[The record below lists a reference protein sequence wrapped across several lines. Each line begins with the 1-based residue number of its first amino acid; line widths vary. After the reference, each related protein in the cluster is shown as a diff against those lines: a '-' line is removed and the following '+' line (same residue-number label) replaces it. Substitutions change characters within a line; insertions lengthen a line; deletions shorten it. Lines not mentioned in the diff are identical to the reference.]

1 VAGVDT
7 VAMALRVLD
16 HHGLDYEVRRNKHV
30 KITVAYGD
38 RRQTLVC
45 GGSTSDKRALL
56 NFYATIRK
64 LLIGIGVP
72 FEDCKALIHN

>member
-1 VAGVDT
+1 MAGVDT

-16 HHGLDYEVRRNKHV
+16 HHGLDYEVKRNKHV
-30 KITVAYGD
+30 KIVVTFED

-64 LLIGIGVP
+64 LLMALGVP